1 MDNPNLE
8 DYNVDQKV
16 NDFIQYTMNQYEK
29 YNTNSLIM
37 TMGSDFQYSNAH
49 MWYKNL
55 DKLIHY
61 VNQRQITNGSKINI
75 FYSTPACYLYS
86 LNQANKTWTVKYDDF
101 FPYAHRPHSF
111 WTGYFTSRAA
121 LKYYARRASN
131 YLKAFRILG
140 VFLKL
145 KENPFDL
152 LEKAIGVVQHHDG
165 VSGTERQHVTY
176 DYAKRLSIGVD
187 SALSNIFSDV
197 SNQIFPCLLNI
208 SDCSLIEKE
217 SNFGIYILNSLNYDL
232 DVWIRVPVEY
242 DDYDV
247 FDDNG
252 EQLDTELS
260 VIDEETKKIPER
272 KSNAIYNV
280 VFKISLPPF
289 LTQLV
294 YFRRNLGK
302 SFFLNTRETK
312 NELQPFDF
320 ENEYIKYS
328 FDKSGN
334 LNQIVNIES
343 GISTPL
349 KQFFCFYQSMPGN
362 NSEYE
367 FQASGAY
374 IFRPIKD
381 SCVYL
386 SVRNYTVYQGKM
398 FSEVHQVYND
408 WISQTIRL
416 YENTRHAEFE
426 WQVGPI
432 NIDDEIGKEVVVKF
446 MTDLKSQSTF
456 YTDANG
462 REMLKRVRDYRPTW
476 KLNQTEKTSGN
487 YYPVNSRIFIRD
499 EQANKQF
506 TIVTDRSQGGSSIED
521 GSVEIMLHRRV
532 LHDDSLGVSEPLN
545 ETGSDGNG
553 LVVKGKLYAIFD
565 RIENSAKL
573 HRPLALQINSE
584 PLYLFFKN
592 NQYEHKNASIFP
604 MLKDYKFPPNLNLL
618 TFIKEFESETVSSI
632 IIRIE
637 HFYEIGEDATLSKPV
652 KFDLKK
658 FFLNFGFSILSV
670 DELALGANMKVEE
683 LTERLQWK
691 AQQSRLTKRDYGD
704 FLKNFYKKQKTS
716 VKSDDFI
723 YDFQPMQIRT
733 FHVRIPFQ

>member
-1 MDNPNLE
+1 MKKPL
-8 DYNVDQKV
+8 
-16 NDFIQYTMNQYEK
+16 
-29 YNTNSLIM
+29 
-37 TMGSDFQYSNAH
+37 
-49 MWYKNL
+49 
-55 DKLIHY
+55 KLGIFPKCY
-61 VNQRQITNGSKINI
+61 VKI
-75 FYSTPACYLYS
+75 FAYLYLHKCS
-86 LNQANKTWTVKYDDF
+86 YN
-101 FPYAHRPHSF
+101 
-111 WTGYFTSRAA
+111 YFTSRAA

-362 NSEYE
+362 NSESE

-432 NIDDEIGKEVVVKF
+432 NIDDQIGKEVIVKF
-446 MTDLKSQSTF
+446 ITDLESQSTF